1 MLSSMDSWLAWRT
14 VLLGISTARPVS
26 VLLWMAPFSLRPSP
40 SRKKGRKFSQ
50 PLLPELSA
58 VTKTRRSREGLLED
72 QPGICHTTFPPLSPA
87 SSAAPKSPLE
97 HTHCSTMPG
106 PADTQSMHTL
116 PTYSNHLYQL
126 TIHWAGSHISWL
138 HPELPS
144 QRTQQQQ
151 PQHSWCL
158 QPDASKPFP
167 NPVLL
172 PQVVWN
178 STKSGKS

>member
-40 SRKKGRKFSQ
+40 SRNTRGEKAVSLYSQ
-50 PLLPELSA
+50 SLLHWQSQGEAEKVFWKPNLASVMQHFPHSA
-58 VTKTRRSREGLLED
+58 LLH
-72 QPGICHTTFPPLSPA
+72 QQLPNHLWNTLTAPPCQA
-87 SSAAPKSPLE
+87 
-97 HTHCSTMPG
+97 

-126 TIHWAGSHISWL
+126 IIHWAGSHTSWL

-144 QRTQQQQ
+144 QGTQ
-151 PQHSWCL
+151 
-158 QPDASKPFP
+158 
-167 NPVLL
+167 
-172 PQVVWN
+172 
-178 STKSGKS
+178 